1 MGSYVPFLHFST
13 SRLFAMTYKSNIQ
26 PKTRMNQFLHQFQIN
41 SDFQY
46 LLHHLKMVLLMQDL
60 DHHKSI
66 QQNYLKLE
74 QLLQIIQFSKSPPNG
89 KEILLHV
96 SNHVLTHE

>member
-1 MGSYVPFLHFST
+1 MYQELLQPEFVH
-13 SRLFAMTYKSNIQ
+13 LFAMIYKNSIQ
-26 PKTRMNQFLHQFQIN
+26 PKTRMNQFLHQIQID

-46 LLHHLKMVLLMQDL
+46 LLHRLNMVPLMQDL
-60 DHHKSI
+60 DRHKSI
-66 QQNYLKLE
+66 QQSCLKLE
-74 QLLQIIQFSKSPPNG
+74 QLLQIFQFSKSPPNG

>member
-1 MGSYVPFLHFST
+1 MYQELLQPKSVH
-13 SRLFAMTYKSNIQ
+13 LFAMIYKSNIQ

-66 QQNYLKLE
+66 QQSYLKLE
-74 QLLQIIQFSKSPPNG
+74 QLLQIIQFSKSTPNG